1 MSELTGKRAL
11 VTGASSGIGAAI
23 ARRFAA
29 DGVEL
34 VLTARRRD
42 ALDQIAAECAAL
54 GARKVEV
61 ITADLGQ
68 PGAAA
73 TLWAAATASAGSTA
87 ATATAASIDIL
98 INNAGFGYFRP
109 FTAADWARD
118 AELLQLN
125 ITSLVELSRRFVA
138 ARAGQPGRAYLLNVS
153 SIAAYQ
159 SVPCFAVYA
168 SSKAFVRNFTEALHD
183 ELAGSPI
190 SATCLC
196 PGGTRTDFHAQAGA
210 GDYGWIANRSMQ
222 GADEVAALAI
232 RALRK
237 GRRTVVPGVLNKLS
251 CFGVRLVPRRFASWM
266 ATRLL
271 GRPRPGALPSRSG
284 AA

>member
-23 ARRFAA
+23 ARELAA
-29 DGVEL
+29 LGVDL

-42 ALDQIAAECAAL
+42 ALDAVAAACT
-54 GARKVEV
+54 ARGVRVDV
-61 ITADLGQ
+61 ITADLGR

-73 TLWAAATASAGSTA
+73 TLWTA
-87 ATATAASIDIL
+87 ARAIGPIDLL

-109 FTAADWARD
+109 FRSAAWQRD

-125 ITSLVELSRRFVA
+125 ITSLVELARAFVA
-138 ARAGQPGRAYLLNVS
+138 ARGDAPGRAYLVNIA

-159 SVPCFAVYA
+159 AVPNMAVYA

-183 ELAGSPI
+183 ELRGTPI
-190 SATCLC
+190 TATCVC
-196 PGGTRTDFHAQAGA
+196 PGGTETNFHAAAGA
-210 GDYGWIANRSMQ
+210 GNYGWLANASMMTAEAVARVTIAAM
-222 GADEVAALAI
+222 
-232 RALRK
+232 RK
-237 GRRTVVPGVLNKLS
+237 GKRNVVPGLLNKLAAWS
-251 CFGVRLVPRRFASWM
+251 VRLAPRRIAAWASS
-266 ATRLL
+266 RVL
-271 GRPRPGALPSRSG
+271 GTPKTAALPDRT